1 MLFFG
6 SCRHLVTNLFEKN
19 VTEQTESELEH
30 QKTESLSEFMSREL
44 VVVAAVVEVVV
55 VVDAVV
61 VVVVVAVVVV
71 VVVAVVVVVVVAVVF
86 VVSALMQLLSSLML
100 LLLLLL
106 LLKIFLRC
114 RSADDRTLK
123 QTSGFEAFSGF
134 FPETASTPIPK

>member
-71 VVVAVVVVVVVAVVF
+71 VVVVAVVF

-100 LLLLLL
+100 LVLLLL

-123 QTSGFEAFSGF
+123 QTSGFEAFFRFSRTCVSTD
-134 FPETASTPIPK
+134 PEIIAE

>member
-71 VVVAVVVVVVVAVVF
+71 VVVAVVF

-123 QTSGFEAFSGF
+123 QTSGFEAFFVF

>member
-71 VVVAVVVVVVVAVVF
+71 VVVVAVVF